1 MATQT
6 TSTSALSDTMKTL
19 YARQLLMEAE
29 PNLLHARFGQTGRF
43 MPGMGKTIEMRKFS
57 ALATKT
63 GTLTE
68 GVTPNPD
75 DLTVTAITA
84 TAEQVGAY
92 VQHSDLLQLTAFDP
106 VISETM
112 RLQGDQAG
120 RTYDYRVREVIN
132 AGTSVTYVGQS
143 SRGAITTSDVI
154 TETIVK
160 KAVRT
165 LRSNNAR
172 GFADLGGT
180 FVGIVDPEVEYDL
193 LNTTEFKNVYT
204 YNQAMA
210 DKFMGLYLGTAWGVT
225 WFRTTQAKV
234 FTGEGSGGID
244 VHSTMIL
251 GQGAFGV
258 YVLQDLEPIV
268 KPVGYGDD
276 PLNQRG
282 SIGWKGSFISKILF
296 DAYMHRIESAVSS

>member
-6 TSTSALSDTMKTL
+6 TGTAGLSDTMKTL
-19 YARQLLMEAE
+19 YARQLLMDAE
-29 PNLLHARFGQTGRF
+29 PNLVHAQFGQVGRM
-43 MPGMGKTIEMRKFS
+43 MPGMGKTIELRKFT

-75 DLTVTAITA
+75 DLTMTAITA
-84 TAEQVGAY
+84 TAEQVGGY
-92 VQHSDLLQLTAFDP
+92 VQHSDLLELTAFDP

-120 RTYDYRVREVIN
+120 RTYDYRIREVLN
-132 AGTSVTYVGQS
+132 AGSSVTYVGQS
-143 SRGAITTSDVI
+143 ARGDITTSNII
-154 TETIVK
+154 TETVVK

-172 GFADLGGT
+172 GFDGGT
-180 FVGIVDPEVEYDL
+180 FAGIIDPETEYDL
-193 LNTTEFKNVYT
+193 MNTSEFKTAYQ
-204 YNQAMA
+204 YNSAMA
-210 DKFMGLYLGTAWGVT
+210 DRFGGQYLGTAWGVT

-234 FTGEGSGGID
+234 FSGEGNGGID
-244 VHSTMIL
+244 VHSTLIL

-258 YVLQDLEPIV
+258 YVLQDLVPIV

-276 PLNQRG
+276 PLDQRG
-282 SIGWKGSFISKILF
+282 SIGWKGSFIAKILF
-296 DAYMHRIESAVSS
+296 DAYMHRIEHAVSS